1 MDARTSSETE
11 FDALA
16 AHQLGEERYEVFAR
30 WRTEPVFFSRTA
42 DAWILTRFDDVRA
55 VLVAG
60 EDFRPLETGPG
71 APVYGRTFLQM
82 SGAEHSRK
90 VGIVGRRIRSAR
102 ALAAGLGDVVR
113 DVSRRHAAA
122 LPLGE
127 VVDLKERYTALVPLG
142 VLTELFQ
149 LEHTAEL
156 RRVYDAIEHGG
167 LASIAD
173 PAAHDKGLAA
183 IPMLRAHLAPILAER
198 RAHPGDDLISDLV
211 TAEYAGVGLPDDELV
226 AIFAFLVIA
235 GVKTTDRVL
244 SCMVR
249 QLLADPALWHRL
261 RAGAGDE
268 NLLLSY
274 AAEALRLHP
283 PAAGVSRRARVDADL
298 GGVRIR
304 AGDRVL
310 MLMGAA
316 NRDPAH
322 FAEPEEFRLDRF
334 VVRPERQ
341 FTSAAHTLPFGAG
354 EHFCVGVRLAAAELV
369 ESLRALLG
377 RAGEIESVGPVPPLT
392 GFLHYAPAQL
402 PAVLRP

>member
-1 MDARTSSETE
+1 MDVRTRSEAE

-16 AHQLGEERYEVFAR
+16 ARQLGDERYGIFAR

-55 VLVAG
+55 VLVADQ
-60 EDFRPLETGPG
+60 DFRPLETGPG

-82 SGAEHSRK
+82 SGTEHSRK

-102 ALAAGLGDVVR
+102 ALADGLGEVVR
-113 DVSRRHAAA
+113 EVARRQAAI

-127 VVDLKERYTALVPLG
+127 IVDLKERYTALVPLG
-142 VLTELFQ
+142 VLTELFR
-149 LEHTAEL
+149 LDHTPEL

-183 IPMLRAHLAPILAER
+183 IPMLKAHLAPIIAER

-211 TAEYAGVGLPDDELV
+211 TAEYAGAVLPNDELV

-249 QLLADPALWHRL
+249 QLLADPALWRRL
-261 RAGAGDE
+261 RDGAADDE
-268 NLLLSY
+268 LMLAY

-283 PAAGVSRRARVDADL
+283 PASGVSRRARVDVVL
-298 GGVRIR
+298 GGARIR

-316 NRDPAH
+316 NRDPDH
-322 FAEPEEFRLDRF
+322 FADPESFVLDRF
-334 VVRPERQ
+334 RVRPERQ

-369 ESLRALLG
+369 ESLRALLD
-377 RAGEIESVGPVPPLT
+377 RAGTIENAGPVPPLT
-392 GFLHYAPAQL
+392 GFLHCAPAGL